1 MKRVLVLAAWV
12 FVTMLWLVPVNVEA
26 QDQAGQV
33 QQPGQVVD
41 KRVVPPYMSV
51 RDKVMVQRE
60 TQERAAAS
68 RNALKRQAW
77 MEQQAQQKNADEATQ
92 QKMK

>member
-1 MKRVLVLAAWV
+1 MKRVSLLAASFLILMMWI
-12 FVTMLWLVPVNVEA
+12 VPVNVGA
-26 QDQAGQV
+26 QTSPASPNPSDQG
-33 QQPGQVVD
+33 VD

-60 TQERAAAS
+60 IQERAAAS

-77 MEQQAQQKNADEATQ
+77 LEEQAQQKKSGTANR
-92 QKMK
+92 

>member
-1 MKRVLVLAAWV
+1 MKRVSLLVVSFLILMMWI
-12 FVTMLWLVPVNVEA
+12 VPVKVGA
-26 QDQAGQV
+26 QASPVSPNPSDQG
-33 QQPGQVVD
+33 VD

-60 TQERAAAS
+60 IQERAAAS

-77 MEQQAQQKNADEATQ
+77 LEEQAQQKKSGTANR
-92 QKMK
+92 

>member
-1 MKRVLVLAAWV
+1 MKRLFLLVLCV
-12 FVTMLWLVPVNVEA
+12 FVMAVWMIPGNVGA
-26 QDQAGQV
+26 QGDPATPGQAGQV
-33 QQPGQVVD
+33 AD

-60 TQERAAAS
+60 IQERAAAS

-77 MEQQAQQKNADEATQ
+77 LEEQGLQKGAGKAPQ
-92 QKMK
+92 R